1 LGGRV
6 FYGMEDLECAKVS
19 EVRKWNRGEEV
30 EKFERV

>member
-1 LGGRV
+1 
-6 FYGMEDLECAKVS
+6 MEDLECAKVS